1 MTLKKLASREDMD
14 KEELLDK
21 VKELQNMFR
30 QTESD
35 EEDDLMNEFDQE
47 FPNWMW
53 KLEKI
58 SIFRKYKLLWWLNIV
73 YVCKHSS
80 YLQLEYKILCE
91 YKTNLFWP
99 LTRSTCAIFRE
110 TTVLLNT
117 WIFSWEST
125 FKFYWRI
132 GGKAEN
138 SHLVAV
144 WPEST

>member
-1 MTLKKLASREDMD
+1 MD

-53 KLEKI
+53 NLEKI

-73 YVCKHSS
+73 YVCKHSC
-80 YLQLEYKILCE
+80 LQLEYKILCE

-99 LTRSTCAIFRE
+99 LTRNTCAIFCE
-110 TTVLLNT
+110 ALL
-117 WIFSWEST
+117 
-125 FKFYWRI
+125 
-132 GGKAEN
+132 
-138 SHLVAV
+138 
-144 WPEST
+144 